1 MIDILNLDLETFS
14 WEDIKNG
21 SAKYSEGMIIMLLG
35 YSFNF
40 EPVEVIDLTIW
51 QEQGKTPEQ
60 IWWLLPVRLR
70 NAFLDATVI
79 KQSANVNFERTQLN
93 KYFNIYIPPEQ
104 CHCTLVHAGMA
115 GFPIKLETC
124 AKALGLDQL
133 KQSIGK
139 ALIRIFCI
147 PDKDGNRI
155 YPSEF
160 PEKWLQFIEYCRQDI
175 VVEQGIAKAIAWY
188 KITPLEHEIWCMVER
203 KNERGV
209 KVDMQLIDSCIYLDT
224 IYRQKLLKEAVDLTG
239 LANPN
244 SRDQL
249 KKWLET
255 ELEQEDIKSLDKNA
269 VSKMIREVDNEKAL
283 RVLQIRKQISK
294 SSITK
299 YAAMKRNAGKD
310 HRIRGMFQYWGAQKS
325 SRESGRLSQPQNYP
339 RLEDWF
345 LDLMEDTRE
354 VVRNRDIEM
363 LDMVYD
369 NVPAILSQ
377 LLRTA
382 FVAGEG
388 KEFAVLDYKSVEVV
402 ILAYLA
408 DETWQIEFF
417 KKGGDLYIE
426 TAMKMYKIRRE
437 EVTKDIRQKSKIS
450 SLLCQYGGTKRAMMK
465 NNDTIED
472 PKKRIPNREMKGI
485 VKAWRE
491 TNKNIV
497 AFWWE
502 IGRAAVETVKTGRP
516 HDVRK
521 GISFYMIGPHL
532 QMKMPSGK
540 SISYANA
547 FLKNY
552 WFGAVKQKAEGEFDE
567 KGEPVYEI
575 VRVKV
580 GEVDTGLLS
589 EFEALMKTKRFK
601 QVEGIEPRQMES
613 LCYWGL
619 DKVWGIIETYGP
631 KLAQNATESWGRDLL
646 MYSCLN
652 FEKAG
657 LPVNLTV
664 HDEICAEIP
673 TGKYEY
679 ETLKKLMIQKP
690 AWCGNMPLNCDGFI
704 GSFYKK

>member
-1 MIDILNLDLETFS
+1 MYILNLDLETYS
-14 WEDIKNG
+14 TVDIKNG
-21 SAKYSEGMIIMLLG
+21 SHKYAEEAIILLLG

-40 EPVEVIDLTIW
+40 EPVEVIDLTVW
-51 QEQGKTPEQ
+51 QAQGKTPEE
-60 IWWLLPVRLR
+60 IWWLLPKRLR
-70 NAFLDATVI
+70 EALLDQLVL
-79 KQSANVNFERTQLN
+79 KQSANVNFERTLLN

-104 CHCTLVHAGMA
+104 CRCTLVHAGMA
-115 GFPIKLETC
+115 GFPMKLETC
-124 AKALGLDQL
+124 AKALGLEQL

-139 ALIRIFCI
+139 SLIRIFCI
-147 PDKDGNRI
+147 PDKDGNRVL
-155 YPSEF
+155 PTHF

-209 KVDMQLIDSCIYLDT
+209 KVDLELINSAIYLNT
-224 IYRQKLLKEAVDLTG
+224 IYREKLLKEAVELTG
-239 LANPN
+239 LSNPN
-244 SRDQL
+244 SRNQL
-249 KKWLET
+249 KKWLEE
-255 ELEQEDIKSLDKNA
+255 ELEQENIKSLDKNA
-269 VSKMIREVDNEKAL
+269 VSKMLREVDNEKAL

-299 YAAMKRNAGKD
+299 YAAMKRNAGRD
-310 HRIRGMFQYWGAQKS
+310 GRIRGMFQYWGAQKS

-345 LDLMEDTRE
+345 SDLMEGTRE
-354 VVRNRDIEM
+354 IVRNRDIEC
-363 LDMVYD
+363 LDMIYD
-369 NVPAILSQ
+369 NVPHILSQ

-382 FVAGEG
+382 FIAGEG
-388 KEFAVLDYKSVEVV
+388 KELAVLDYKSVEVV

-408 DETWQIEFF
+408 DETWQLEFF

-426 TAMKMYKIRRE
+426 TAMKMYKITRE
-437 EVTKDIRQKSKIS
+437 QVTKDIRQKSKIS
-450 SLLCQYGGTKRAMMK
+450 SLLCQYGGTKRAMIK

-472 PKKRIPNREMKGI
+472 PKKRVPNKEMKGI

-491 TNKNIV
+491 TNPNIV

-502 IGRAAVETVKTGRP
+502 IGRAAIETVKTGLP
-516 HDVRK
+516 HDVKK
-521 GISFYMIGPHL
+521 GISFYMIGKHL

-547 FLKNY
+547 FIKNN
-552 WFGAVKQKAEGEFDE
+552 WMATIKQRAEGEFDE
-567 KGEPVYEI
+567 KGDPVYEI
-575 VRVKV
+575 VRTNI
-580 GEVDTGLLS
+580 GEAKTGTLA
-589 EFEALMKTKRFK
+589 EFQELMKAKRWV
-601 QVEGIEPRQMES
+601 QVEGVEPRQMPS
-613 LCYWGL
+613 LCYWGM
-619 DKVWGIIETYGP
+619 DKVWGVIETYGP

-657 LPVNLTV
+657 IPVNLTV
-664 HDEICAEIP
+664 HDEICGEIKK
-673 TGKYEY
+673 GSWDYED
-679 ETLKKLMIQKP
+679 LKELMVQKP
-690 AWCGNMPLNCDGFI
+690 SWAGKMPLYCDGFI

>member
-1 MIDILNLDLETFS
+1 MDILNLDLETFS
-14 WEDIKNG
+14 TEDIKNG
-21 SAKYSEGMIIMLLG
+21 SFKYSEGMIILLLG

-40 EPVEVIDLTIW
+40 EPVEVIDFTIW
-51 QEQGKTPEQ
+51 QEQGKTPAE
-60 IWWLLPVRLR
+60 IWLLLPARLR
-70 NAFLDATVI
+70 NAFLDPSVL
-79 KQSANVNFERTQLN
+79 KQSANVNFERVQLG

-104 CHCTLVHAGMA
+104 CRCTLVHAGMA
-115 GFPIKLETC
+115 GYPMKLETC
-124 AKALGLDQL
+124 AKALELDQL

-147 PDKDGNRI
+147 PDKEGNRI
-155 YPSEF
+155 VPSEF
-160 PEKWLQFIEYCRQDI
+160 PEKWQQFIGYCAQDI
-175 VVEQGIAKAIAWY
+175 VTEQAIAKAIDWY

-209 KVDMQLIDSCIYLDT
+209 KIDMELVDSCIYLNT
-224 IYRQKLLKEAVDLTG
+224 IYRQQLLKQAVELTG
-239 LANPN
+239 LSNPN
-244 SRDQL
+244 SRNQL
-249 KKWLET
+249 KKWLEE
-255 ELEQEDIKSLDKNA
+255 ELDEENIKSLDKNA
-269 VSKMIREVDNEKAL
+269 VSKMIREVDNEKAIK
-283 RVLQIRKQISK
+283 VLNIRKQISK

-339 RLEDWF
+339 RVEDWF
-345 LDLMEDTRE
+345 VGMLEDTRE
-354 VVRNRDIEM
+354 IVRRRDIES
-363 LDMVYD
+363 LDLVFD

-382 FVAGEG
+382 FIADTG
-388 KEFAVLDYKSVEVV
+388 KELAVLDYKSVEVV

-426 TAMKMYKIRRE
+426 TAMKMYKITRDQ
-437 EVTKDIRQKSKIS
+437 VTKDIRQKSKIS
-450 SLLCQYGGTKRAMMK
+450 SLLCQYGGTKRAMIK
-465 NNDTIED
+465 NNDTIEN
-472 PKKRIPNREMKGI
+472 PKKRVPNKEMNGI

-502 IGRAAVETVKTGRP
+502 IGRAAVETVRTRVP

-547 FLKNY
+547 FLKTY
-552 WFGAVKQKAEGEFDE
+552 WMGAVKQKAEGEFDE
-567 KGEPVYEI
+567 KGEQVYEI
-575 VRVKV
+575 VRVKA
-580 GEVDTGLLS
+580 GEVITGEIS
-589 EFEALMKTKRFK
+589 EFNSYMRDKRWK
-601 QVEGIEPRQMES
+601 QVENIQPKQMES
-613 LCYWGL
+613 LCYWGM

-646 MYSCLN
+646 MYSSLN
-652 FEKAG
+652 FEKNG
-657 LPVNLTV
+657 IPVNLTV
-664 HDEICAEIP
+664 HDEICSEIDE
-673 TGKYEY
+673 GSWEY
-679 ETLKKLMIQKP
+679 EDLKELMIQKP
-690 AWCGNMPLNCDGFI
+690 KWSEKMHLNADGFI

>member
-40 EPVEVIDLTIW
+40 EPVTVIDLTIW
-51 QEQGKTPEQ
+51 EVLGKTPEQ
-60 IWWLLPVRLR
+60 MWWLLPARLR
-70 NAFLDATVI
+70 NAFLDANVI
-79 KQSANVNFERTQLN
+79 KQSANVNFERTQLG
-93 KYFNIYIPPEQ
+93 KFFNIYIPPEQ
-104 CHCTLVHAGMA
+104 CRCTLVHAGMA
-115 GFPIKLETC
+115 GFPMKLETC

-133 KQSIGK
+133 KQAVGK

-147 PDKDGNRI
+147 PDKEGRRTM
-155 YPSEF
+155 PAEF
-160 PEKWLQFIEYCRQDI
+160 PEKWTQFIEYCRQDI
-175 VVEQGIAKAIAWY
+175 VVEQEIAKAIAWY

-209 KVDMQLIDSCIYLDT
+209 KVDMQLIESCIYLDG
-224 IYRQKLLKEAVDLTG
+224 IYRQKLLKEAVELTG
-239 LANPN
+239 LSNPN
-244 SRDQL
+244 SRNQL

-255 ELEQEDIKSLDKNA
+255 ELDDELKSLDKNA
-269 VSKMIREVDNEKAL
+269 VSKMIREVDDEKVL

-345 LDLMEDTRE
+345 KEMMPDTRE
-354 VVRNRDIEM
+354 IVRARDIEM
-363 LDMVYD
+363 LDMVFD
-369 NVPAILSQ
+369 NVPAVLSQ

-382 FVAGEG
+382 FIADKG
-388 KEFAVLDYKSVEVV
+388 KELAVLDFKSVEVV

-408 DETWQIEFF
+408 DETWQLEFF

-426 TAMKMYKIRRE
+426 NAMKMYKIKRE
-437 EVTKDIRQKSKIS
+437 QVTNDIRQKSKIS

-472 PKKRIPNREMKGI
+472 PKKRIPNKEMSGI
-485 VKAWRE
+485 VKIWRE
-491 TNKNIV
+491 TNPNIV
-497 AFWWE
+497 SFWWE
-502 IGRAAVETVKTGRP
+502 IGRAAVNTVKNRMP

-552 WFGAVKQKAEGEFDE
+552 WFGSVKQKAEGEFNE
-567 KGEPVYEI
+567 QGEQVYEI
-575 VRVKV
+575 VRVKA
-580 GEVDTGLLS
+580 GEVITGTRTEFDT
-589 EFEALMKTKRFK
+589 LMREKRFK
-601 QVEGIEPRQMES
+601 QVEGIEPKQMES
-613 LCYWGL
+613 LCYWGM
-619 DKVWGIIETYGP
+619 DKVWRIIETYGP
-631 KLAQNATESWGRDLL
+631 KLAQNAVESWGRDLL
-646 MYSCLN
+646 MHSCLN
-652 FEKAG
+652 FEKRG
-657 LPVNLTV
+657 IPVNLSV
-664 HDEICAEIP
+664 HDEACMEIDENS
-673 TGKYEY
+673 YEF
-679 ETLKKLMIQKP
+679 EDLKNIMIKKP
-690 AWCGNMPLNCDGFI
+690 AWSEKMPLNADGFI